1 MPKTPRKKSIVSTW
15 FNGVIRETLERE
27 TDVSI
32 TVKQRV
38 KTAEY
43 QSNRVYREPERTEN
57 QSVQSTRVYSGR
69 SHSNLDQLHCTLSV
83 NLNALISNYV
93 NLVLQLT

>member
-38 KTAEY
+38 KTA
-43 QSNRVYREPERTEN
+43 NRVPE
-57 QSVQSTRVYSGR
+57 
-69 SHSNLDQLHCTLSV
+69 
-83 NLNALISNYV
+83 
-93 NLVLQLT
+93 